1 MKKDINFGLL
11 LLRIIIAG
19 LMLFHGIAKLNS
31 LAGIENMLTE
41 VGLPTFMAYGVYI
54 TELVAP
60 ILIIIGFR
68 TRIASLVFFLG
79 MITALFLAHSDAVFA
94 ISEKGGLENELLLLY
109 AFCGLIFF
117 FTGSGSYAVSTSNKW
132 D

>member
-19 LMLFHGIAKLNS
+19 LMLFHGIAKLSS
-31 LAGIENMLTE
+31 LTGIENMLAE
-41 VGLPTFMAYGVYI
+41 VGLPTILAYGVYV

-68 TRIASLVFFLG
+68 TRIASLVFFFG
-79 MITALFLAHSDAVFA
+79 MIAALVLAHYHHIFA
-94 ISEKGGLENELLLLY
+94 ISKTGGLEIELLLLY
-109 AFCGLIFF
+109 AFGGLVFF
-117 FTGSGSYAVSTSNKW
+117 FTGSGSYAVSTLNKW

>member
-1 MKKDINFGLL
+1 MKKDINFGLF

-19 LMLFHGIAKLNS
+19 LMLFHGIAKLKS

-41 VGLPTFMAYGVYI
+41 AGFPTFMAYGVYI

-68 TRIASLVFFLG
+68 TRIASLVFFFG
-79 MITALFLAHSDAVFA
+79 MIAALVLVHSDHIFA
-94 ISEKGGLENELLLLY
+94 ISKTGGLEIELLLLY
-109 AFCGLIFF
+109 AFGSLVFY
-117 FTGSGSYAVSTSNKW
+117 FTGSGSYAVSTTNKW